1 MNSKMKIL
9 FIFLAVIM
17 FSGLFGF
24 MKKNFFSQGFPSSR
38 ATYYG
43 DVPKS
48 KRLLIG
54 FGDQISHEAK
64 FGPKNLENDVKDYLV
79 AGMDPNYCLKM
90 YDGWQY
96 RNPLMLFC
104 SDFLSNSYYKK
115 DHIRPN
121 YDMDVFNQLIAAGAD
136 VNRYPYVWAGVYL
149 RNSDAINIF
158 ETNFDVPKEE
168 MPILTLCYISDC
180 NRVLE
185 FFLTAGADVNK
196 KGSPTPFN
204 DDVCE
209 KIREEKI
216 QEYFNSPEA
225 TTPLYEAIKK
235 GMVWESQVD
244 LLLKYGA
251 ILDDSCLEAA
261 KLSGD
266 DKMILKVQKLLEE
279 TPK

>member
-1 MNSKMKIL
+1 
-9 FIFLAVIM
+9 
-17 FSGLFGF
+17 
-24 MKKNFFSQGFPSSR
+24 
-38 ATYYG
+38 
-43 DVPKS
+43 
-48 KRLLIG
+48 
-54 FGDQISHEAK
+54 
-64 FGPKNLENDVKDYLV
+64 
-79 AGMDPNYCLKM
+79 MDPNYCLKM

-235 GMVWESQVD
+235 GMVWESQVHKSR
-244 LLLKYGA
+244 LIINTTFA
-251 ILDDSCLEAA
+251 IDNSPERLANL
-261 KLSGD
+261 
-266 DKMILKVQKLLEE
+266 
-279 TPK
+279 